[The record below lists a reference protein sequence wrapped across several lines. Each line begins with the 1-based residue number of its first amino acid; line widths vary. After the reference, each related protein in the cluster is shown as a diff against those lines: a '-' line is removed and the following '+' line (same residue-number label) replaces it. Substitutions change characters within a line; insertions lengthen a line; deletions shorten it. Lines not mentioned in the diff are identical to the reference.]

1 VLYHSIVGA
10 RVTFDAAAVILA
22 LEEGV
27 EIEEGAALRLL
38 RSPHCTARAVELLL
52 VQPLVRRSRTV
63 ATLLVRHPAC
73 PRPFAWETLA
83 TLGWRDLL
91 TVASDQRA
99 LPQVRRQA
107 ERKLAEKVRHLTL
120 GERVSLARL
129 APRGLL
135 PVLLTDAE
143 PRCVAA
149 LLENPHFTEEDA
161 VRLMATNPDPGACLE
176 LLHHPRWGRL
186 PGVVQAALHSAAVP
200 LGVALGL
207 VASLPLAELRRLGSD
222 PDVAVELR
230 HSIARLV
237 EERLRRPGNSN

>member
-1 VLYHSIVGA
+1 MTL
-10 RVTFDAAAVILA
+10 DPAAAILA
-22 LEEGV
+22 LEAGFEIDEGS
-27 EIEEGAALRLL
+27 ALRLL
-38 RSPHCTARAVELLL
+38 RSPYCTTRAVELLL
-52 VQPLVRRSRTV
+52 VQPLAKRSRTV

-107 ERKLAEKVRHLTL
+107 ERKLADKVRHLTL

-135 PVLLTDAE
+135 PVLLSDSE

-161 VRLMATNPDPGACLE
+161 VRLMATNPQTRALLE

-186 PGVVQAALHSAAVP
+186 PGVVQAALRSAAVP

-207 VASLPLAELRRLGSD
+207 AASLSLAELCRLEAD
-222 PDVAVELR
+222 ADVPLELR
-230 HSIARLV
+230 HSIARLI
-237 EERLRRPGNSN
+237 EERRRRPGRAN